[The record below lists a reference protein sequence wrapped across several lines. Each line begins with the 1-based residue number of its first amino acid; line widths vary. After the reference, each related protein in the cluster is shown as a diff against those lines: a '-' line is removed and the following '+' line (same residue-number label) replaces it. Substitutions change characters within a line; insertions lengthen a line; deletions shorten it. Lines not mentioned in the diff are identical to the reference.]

1 MPENQKPVNLG
12 GVIEGF
18 PFLTP
23 EGFEAGKDTPTE
35 MSVNDMFSTLG
46 TGRAV
51 GRPSIPVSTF
61 STGDRYLSSLPLT
74 DTEEMVGQQ
83 QSAFDKWGNALVK
96 MTGTAGTTLISGTAG
111 LVYGLGASVRDGRFA
126 SLYDNEVTRSMDD
139 FSKYLE
145 DALPNYYTHQEQ
157 DADWYSPDNL
167 LTANF
172 WADKVLKNLG
182 FSAGAI
188 AGGVAWSQL
197 FRAMGITN
205 QLVKAGKALELVEA
219 TEKAMTAV
227 PKAQRFATL
236 QTTLETLSKKFLAQ
250 PTAAILKSSDRIL
263 TSAMA
268 TFGEASLESL
278 HNLNDYRGKLI
289 EKYKETY
296 GTNPEGED
304 LQEINDY
311 ADKVGNFTWGG
322 NTLLLTATN
331 YIMLPKILGSSRK
344 ADKALINNIVKD
356 TTGKFITPAK
366 GFLARTSGAGA
377 LLFSPTEAFEEGSQ
391 YAIQTGTREYFERA
405 YQNKDDVSSFFSNL
419 TEVTKS
425 TFGEGVEKT
434 FGTKEGMENILIGG
448 ISGALQQIRGTLQ
461 ERNVRKKNTDL
472 ALSVLNDEN
481 ATLVNSLKD
490 GVNYIARGI
499 NSQKLRQE
507 AIADN
512 DVLSEKDYELDYTMS
527 YVLPR
532 IKYGKASSIL
542 EEIQAYKNQSMSDTG
557 FQELKNEGIV
567 APTESK
573 AQFVDRL
580 DKVIKITEE
589 SAELYSQIQDKYS
602 NFVDAQGRK
611 IFSDD
616 VVDRMVYSAAKIR
629 DYDDR
634 IPFVTTDLVA
644 AGVDVQSVLSSV
656 VESNQGKKAITGKK
670 PLKNALQQIE
680 DLNSINED
688 QLKEDLRDVVEL
700 TLRRKKFVDE
710 YNNIKRNPS
719 AYKESPVVVKEA
731 PVITNVNEEKEALET
746 GKKYIIPTT
755 KAEVKKVPNEE
766 QWEVTSR
773 VTEPKTYNSKEEA
786 EQRALEIDLELAD
799 TEEVRVI
806 QFNQD
811 NTVQIEDK
819 AGDIYNVPLSRLTG
833 YERVLSEQEKFQKYA
848 EDLEKEQKDIESQS
862 GNTATNAPSEDIV
875 ESEEKKKATSE
886 LFASTTSP
894 SEDRETLKP
903 HNIRSIEFLNNAKNF
918 ANFAD
923 LKVILVTPNQE
934 ESLGLKGLTD
944 LSMEGS
950 GFPKNK
956 YTDVNEGLV
965 AAVYVEQKGETIK
978 FVDKDGKP
986 LTKVGETVDLNSVV
1000 FSTMPTTHL
1009 VWSDGKEARYRS
1021 GEKEQATEASK
1032 QWESKRKE
1040 LFNLPPGK
1048 YETYDFSISRGIPI
1062 ISDVNAKNSVGETL
1076 VPESIISKQQDLILI
1091 PTTGTIF
1098 FKGNLLKFPNGRPVL
1113 NYRDTLQFINNRN
1126 FTKKEAEAIYEVLQA
1141 LSKDIVKQKN
1151 DKVKNIKLNR
1161 KYTTFLQNVLYW
1173 RKSAD
1178 TKGNQIYIDSN
1189 TVELFLGRDRYDL
1202 TNLPETI
1209 VDKLQGAYG
1218 AVNNVTLKDLSK
1230 PFIEY
1235 YMEGDTLSTRE
1246 WVNYQ
1251 TYLLS
1256 SKLPDGKSR
1265 SNDNIPLTTS
1275 VDIPTEA
1282 TPYNYKQKY
1291 AVLSGLTYLPE
1302 TKEEEVEEPAEEQA
1316 EASDKY
1322 VLDGKTVNTYTSP
1335 NGNEIL
1341 FLSTGLDDIRV
1352 IVGKGDLDVVLAALT
1367 KVKGNVE
1374 DAKKNIKNFIAI
1386 SIVEQYPELA
1396 VDAKKEEQK
1405 PAKIEVPQAKDFSK
1419 TSAPP
1424 ATEYAR
1430 VGSENVGRITPS
1442 ELELFKEWHA
1452 KNTPNIPYEVLENIL
1467 ITYDGEK
1474 AWGAFENNVAKF
1486 YKSAQKGTE
1495 YHEIFEAIW
1504 ASFLTKEQ
1512 QQLIIQD
1519 EKAKPGSFKDRQ
1531 TNKTIKYDEATDA
1544 QIKERIADDFAD
1556 FRLGKISAKSLTD
1569 RVVAF
1574 FRSIIEFFKS
1584 FVQKPSLK
1592 DELFKAIDTGEF
1604 KDLVVPSQ
1612 TLAPQYRRVEGLT
1625 EQQTNDF
1632 VQDITARF
1640 FQNVFA
1646 TNKSLFDPETYTSNT
1661 IFDAIKQT
1669 YSNEGKLELL
1679 GDKTWNDLVA
1689 RTKDYLRT
1697 FRIEFDE
1704 DNQLTINQEG
1714 SDNRLYA
1721 PEPFTTN
1728 WKKSSPFP
1736 VKILVG
1742 TLTETVPTNQ
1752 EGDLLLNTPSQKV
1765 SSVNGLK
1772 LVNFSRAFATL
1783 LNTLGN
1789 NTNIDNVVK
1798 KLYTLAKDDSNYV
1811 RLLNRLGGNKQAP
1824 YIDFDKYDADDWR
1837 LFINFYQTF
1846 TKQKPDAFVQYINN
1860 GEVYNTSASLATPVA
1875 IEKQSWIENMK
1886 NLSKKKD
1893 SIVFYN
1899 KPTKTYQVK
1908 NVSSQS
1914 IKTPQD
1920 QTKFLQKI
1928 GVEFPMEVYNR
1939 LKSSQRETF
1948 SKAVS
1953 AIHSTLDKTKD
1964 LASVTGKTLQI
1975 NSQLTTLAE
1984 LFVKVS
1990 NPNQDLSYF
1999 GLDGRRRQTF
2009 ADNNAA
2015 SVLESDFNSSDTLDE
2030 LLEKRPELNDIFSQ
2044 NSLILKRGGIF
2055 FDAEGKRIKSIKVG
2069 YIQGTNN
2076 VEDGRE
2082 TVTSDLSIGNR
2093 YVQEINQNIDGNY
2106 YILVPADSST
2116 EWMMNLENQVSYESV
2131 ETGDAWNNIYS
2142 IFKNYLR
2149 DDINLARENRSYL
2162 LNTEP
2167 RAQELRFFNDILPQD
2182 VLDKVNDLI
2191 KKGGDIDTFIGEN
2204 EEKINASIQSYI
2216 QNDVNDTIEVLKENG
2231 EIIFNNEENFSFNN
2245 LQDNFVKTE
2254 KLNKYNL
2261 SDKEV
2266 NDIITFTNTNYIINN
2281 IELHKILFGD
2291 PYQFAIKRNQLDET
2305 KRIKSFLSP
2314 RRLTFDIPEFNN
2326 FLNTEYNKAGEIN
2339 LSPEDPG
2346 YHFHKS
2352 HTNTIT
2358 LRDITVAGSISQ
2370 MKGISQEVKDTYS
2383 KTNEADAFSIITDST
2398 YREVKLKN
2406 GQWSEQAE
2414 DWHQWQMAYTR
2425 QNMPNYEYSSKALE
2439 KHDIELLSKPEPNY
2453 KIEVLK
2459 PIVSGNKNG
2468 KKYIDNTLDKM
2479 SQMPIYYSV
2488 VEGTNLE
2495 YLYLKMMREKI
2506 GYVVFESGR
2515 KVGAE
2520 KLDNLYTEEGKFNQ
2534 LPFNTIIEVPWKAY
2548 GIQVENS
2555 YDKPKEQT
2563 RGSQITKLSSMDMA
2577 DNGTFV
2583 SEQAQKE
2590 YQKNRD
2596 LLDQMHTNAYKN
2608 LLESL
2613 GIEDL
2618 EGSFKLVD
2626 STTVSQTLQREL
2638 LRREASENLKDVIQL
2653 DENGNFPIAFEAS
2666 AAYIQIRDILY
2677 SMVDK
2682 ALVSP
2687 KMSGGSHVQVPV
2699 TLWESSKEGRKVVE
2713 INGKKVFT
2721 DATLKF
2727 YTKEEP
2733 YCEIM
2738 LPAWFKD
2745 QLPKNKFKTDQDI
2758 LNYLNKSA
2766 EGRNIL
2772 KGIGFRIPTQSMSSI
2787 EVFRVKGFLPA
2798 YMGNTVV
2805 VPSEITAKAGSDFD
2819 IDKLNL
2825 YLKAIYIDQNND
2837 IKLVK
2842 YKGSE
2847 KETKEFYGK
2856 IFDKKNETIKFKK
2869 SELLE
2874 ALQLIREGKDYTEK
2888 YDTKG
2893 LVSKYAYILN
2903 DIVNES
2909 EDLDIAAESILQELR
2924 ELNDEETYKKEKDRF
2939 VKKMYKQSL
2948 ENEYYDSL
2956 ERLLTLPEN
2965 FERLISP
2972 VNDAGLK
2979 EVSDKLDNLKG
2990 IDETTIKNRILSRNY
3005 MTSTRHAF
3013 VTGKKWVGIA
3023 AVNITGHSVSQKSE
3037 IYIDPERFELVPAF
3051 DRKWLGDGTVVLPHN
3066 VTKDGRISMSGRLT
3080 ANLKQFI
3087 SDRLSGYATAFV
3099 DVAKDPYILKIIK
3112 SDLAIGTFMFLERIG
3127 AGETTALFMNQPIID
3142 EYLSYLSSINARGL
3156 YNKNNLDYIRS
3167 KFYASKDQ
3175 LMDAKINI
3183 SDFEGNIKKYSTSKL
3198 TDAENAVQQRILDEF
3213 LKYAKIAQYSFKL
3226 TQAYNYDT
3234 TKFRSSDTLYKKNTR
3249 TEQARQSNI
3258 FSSVDKI
3265 LGSTFIG
3272 EQSYILSFASEA
3284 MGEILKLDK
3293 YDVREEG
3300 INPVLKP
3307 YAQNEFL
3314 SNEKYDRIANR
3325 VVTSFIDFVTQT
3337 GSAVN
3342 SKIKDLIVGVSAE
3355 LPTQLAL
3362 YKEKYPELRIL
3373 RDLEIVSTDRN
3384 PESRTNSIKLK
3395 VNIKEAYDENLYT
3408 EAMREL
3414 RDFGPTNSLYKNIVT
3429 LSFLQGT
3436 YQSPISIANI
3446 IPIED
3451 RAEIL
3456 GPIIKTLNLR
3466 DYAFFADSA
3475 FQRNNWKDTDVFRKV
3490 EPKFFQNEES
3500 FMGEDELGNEFYL
3513 YTSPAFPSIP
3523 SLNISPKDRKILQL
3537 NEKYHSFD
3545 IASDFIIVPRVVTD
3559 RKTGERID
3567 MTTGVNVTNRQF
3579 AINKAKGDYS
3589 LQDVYGYKKVKYS
3602 DGTPVTT
3609 FDKEGNKIFIYK
3621 LINLWGDGIFASEYY
3636 LTGKP
3641 SVLDNGT
3648 MKISQEVPDAD
3659 IINYFSPMTEEPS
3672 SVREVNEAISQI
3684 KKEIPANKPEFN
3696 KLPFKSETPT
3706 MTYAGIGSRETPKEI
3721 QDQMTELAKE
3731 LDKRGYTL
3739 RSGGAEGADKA
3750 FEKGA
3755 TKKEIFLGS
3764 AKTGP
3769 RELKIAEEI
3778 HPNWPALKSDFVKNL
3793 MARNTNQV
3801 FGKDLNVPVDFVV
3814 AWTKDGL
3821 TDYRNRSIQSGGTG
3835 QAIDMASRKN
3845 IPVINLKNPNWRQDL
3860 DKALEG
3866 KKEAPADILA
3876 KPQDQVTNEDLKQF
3890 LNIIQEE
3897 SPREF
3902 IMRMKDIG
3910 MFAPTG
3916 DVYSHKLDLEMPTKD
3931 INKALNDIE
3940 RYNFGTAPAK
3950 RLMEKVE
3957 AMRKTGMFNLIAGS
3971 GNLTNRIQK
3980 PIPSKDDSSNSSI
3993 PPCS

>member
-1 MPENQKPVNLG
+1 MPDNQKPVNLG

-23 EGFEAGKDTPTE
+23 EGFEPGKDTTTE

-46 TGRAV
+46 TGGAA
-51 GRPSIPVSTF
+51 GRPSIPVSSF
-61 STGDRYLSSLPLT
+61 YTGPRYNSSLPLT
-74 DTEEMVGQQ
+74 DTEEMVAQQ
-83 QSAFDKWGNALVK
+83 QSSFDKWGNALVK
-96 MTGTAGTTLISGTAG
+96 MTGTAGTTLVSGTAG
-111 LVYGLGASVRDGRFA
+111 LLYGLGASVRDGRFA
-126 SLYDNEVTRSMDD
+126 SLYDNEVTRSMDE

-167 LTANF
+167 MTANF

-236 QTTLETLSKKFLAQ
+236 QTTLESLSKEYLTQ
-250 PTAAILKSSDRIL
+250 PAALILKSSDRIL

-268 TFGEASLESL
+268 TFGEASLEAL
-278 HNLNDYRGKLI
+278 HNLNDYRGNLI
-289 EKYKETY
+289 QKYKETY
-296 GTNPEGED
+296 GTEPTGED

-322 NTLLLTATN
+322 NSLLLTATN

-344 ADKALINNIVKD
+344 ADKALINNIIKD
-356 TTGKFITPAK
+356 STGKFITPAK
-366 GFLARTSGAGA
+366 GFLARTTGVGS

-391 YAIQTGTREYFERA
+391 YAIQTGTREYFDRA
-405 YQNKDDVSSFFSNL
+405 YQNKDDVSSFFNNL
-419 TEVTKS
+419 TEVTRS

-434 FGTKEGMENILIGG
+434 FGTKEGMENIIIGG
-448 ISGALQQIRGTLQ
+448 ISGALQQSVGTFK
-461 ERNVRKKNTDL
+461 ENKIRKKNTDL
-472 ALSVLNDEN
+472 ALSVLNDPN
-481 ATLVNSLKD
+481 NTLVKSLKD

-527 YVLPR
+527 YILPR
-532 IKYGKASSIL
+532 IKYGKTSSIL
-542 EEIQAYKNQSMSDTG
+542 EEIQGFKNQVTTDVG

-573 AQFVDRL
+573 QQFIDRL

-589 SAELYSQIQDKYS
+589 SSELYSQIQDKYS
-602 NFVDAQGRK
+602 NFVDPQGNR
-611 IFSDD
+611 IFTDD
-616 VVDRMVYSAAKIR
+616 VIDRMVYSAAKIR

-634 IPFVTTDLVA
+634 IPSLTTDLVA
-644 AGVDVQSVLSSV
+644 AGIDVQSVLTSV
-656 VESNQGKKAITGKK
+656 VESNQGKKTITGKK
-670 PLKNALQQIE
+670 PLKDALQQIE
-680 DLNSINED
+680 SLNSINED

-719 AYKESPVVVKEA
+719 AYKEAPENVTFTPTISNAKEEVE
-731 PVITNVNEEKEALET
+731 PLEL
-746 GKKYIIPTT
+746 GRKYTISTT

-773 VTEPKTYNSKEEA
+773 ITEPKTFNSKEEA
-786 EQRALEIDLELAD
+786 EKRALEIDSELVD
-799 TEEVRVI
+799 TEEVRIV

-833 YERVLSEQEKFQKYA
+833 YEKLLTDQEKLAKYT
-848 EDLEKEQKDIESQS
+848 EDLEKEQKDVESGS
-862 GNTATNAPSEDIV
+862 GTVGTNAPSEDIV
-875 ESEEKKKATSE
+875 ESEDKKKTSSE

-903 HNIRSIEFLNNAKNF
+903 HNIRAIEFLNNAKNF
-918 ANFAD
+918 DNFAD

-934 ESLGLKGLTD
+934 ESLGLKGLAD
-944 LSMEGS
+944 LSLEGS

-956 YTDVNEGLV
+956 YTDINEGLV
-965 AAVYVEQKGETIK
+965 AAVYVEQKGGTIK
-978 FVDKDGKP
+978 FVDKNGKP
-986 LTKVGETVDLNSVV
+986 LNKVGETVDLNSIV

-1009 VWSDGKEARYRS
+1009 VWSDGKTARYRT

-1032 QWESKRKE
+1032 QWEAKRKE
-1040 LFNLPPGK
+1040 LFSLPPGK
-1048 YETYDFSISRGIPI
+1048 YETYSFDISRGIPE

-1076 VPESIISKQQDLILI
+1076 IPETLISKQQDLIVI

-1113 NYRDTLQFINNRN
+1113 QYRDTLQFINNRN
-1126 FTKKEAEAIYEVLQA
+1126 FTKKEVEAIYEVLKA
-1141 LSKDIVKQKN
+1141 LSKDVVKQKDEN
-1151 DKVKNIKLNR
+1151 VKNLKLNR

-1173 RKSAD
+1173 RKSGD
-1178 TKGNQIYIDSN
+1178 TKGNQIYIETS
-1189 TVELFLGRDRYDL
+1189 TAQLFLGGERYDL
-1202 TNLPETI
+1202 TNIPESI
-1209 VDKLQGAYG
+1209 VEKLQGAYG

-1235 YMEGDTLSTRE
+1235 YMEGDNLSTRE

-1265 SNDNIPLTTS
+1265 NNDNIPLTTS

-1291 AVLSGLTYLPE
+1291 AIIPDLTYVPE
-1302 TKEEEVEEPAEEQA
+1302 VKKEEVEEPKEEAQT
-1316 EASDKY
+1316 SDKY
-1322 VLDGKTVNTYTSP
+1322 VLDGKTPNTYTSP
-1335 NGNEIL
+1335 NGNKIL
-1341 FLSTGLDDIRV
+1341 FLATGLNDIKV
-1352 IVGKGDLDVVLAALT
+1352 IVGQGDVDVVLAALT
-1367 KVKGNVE
+1367 KTQGSVE
-1374 DAKKNIKNFIAI
+1374 EAQKNIKNFIKI
-1386 SIVEQYPELA
+1386 SIVDQYPELA
-1396 VDAKKEEQK
+1396 VNAKKEEPK
-1405 PAKIEVPQAKDFSK
+1405 SAKIEVPQVKDFSK
-1419 TSAPP
+1419 TAAPP
-1424 ATEYAR
+1424 STEYSR
-1430 VGSENVGRITPS
+1430 VGSENVGRMTPA

-1467 ITYDGEK
+1467 ITHDNEK

-1519 EKAKPGSFKDRQ
+1519 EKSKPGSFKDRQ
-1531 TNKTIKYDEATDA
+1531 SGKTIKYDEATDN

-1604 KDLVVPSQ
+1604 KDLVIPSK

-1625 EQQTNDF
+1625 EQQTNEF

-1640 FQNVFA
+1640 FDYVFA
-1646 TNKSLFDPETYTSNT
+1646 TNKSLFAPETYTSDD
-1661 IFDAIKQT
+1661 IFDYIKKV
-1669 YSNEGKLELL
+1669 YSSEGKLEIM
-1679 GDKTWNDLVA
+1679 GEKTWNDLVV

-1697 FRIEFDE
+1697 FRIEFDG
-1704 DNQLTINQEG
+1704 DNQLTINEEG
-1714 SDNRLYA
+1714 TDNRLYA

-1752 EGDLLLNTPSQKV
+1752 EGDLILNKPNQKV

-1772 LVNFSRAFATL
+1772 LLNFSRAFATL

-1789 NTNIDNVVK
+1789 NIDVNTVVK
-1798 KLYTLAKDDSNYV
+1798 KLYDLSKDDSNYV
-1811 RLLNRLGGNKQAP
+1811 RLILRLGGNRYAP
-1824 YIDFDKYDADDWR
+1824 YLDFDKYDANDWR
-1837 LFINFYQTF
+1837 LFVNFYQTF

-1860 GEVYNTSASLATPVA
+1860 GEVYTSSASLATPVA
-1875 IEKQSWIENMK
+1875 NEKQAWIENMK

-1893 SIVFYN
+1893 SLVVYN
-1899 KPTKTYQVK
+1899 KPSKTYQAK
-1908 NVSSQS
+1908 NISSVS
-1914 IKTPQD
+1914 IKTPQE
-1920 QTKFLQKI
+1920 QTKFLERLGI
-1928 GVEFPMEVYNR
+1928 IFPMEVYNR
-1939 LKSSQRETF
+1939 LKLSQRETF

-1953 AIHSTLDKTKD
+1953 SIYSTLNKSPE
-1964 LASVTGKTLQI
+1964 LSSVTGKTLQV

-1984 LFVKVS
+1984 LMVKVS

-2015 SVLESDFNSSDTLDE
+2015 SVLESDFNSSNTLDE
-2030 LLEKRPELNDIFSQ
+2030 LLAKRPELNDIFSQ

-2055 FDAEGKRIKSIKVG
+2055 FNAEGKRIKSIKVG

-2076 VEDGRE
+2076 VETGRE
-2082 TVTSDLSIGNR
+2082 TVTSDLSIGAR

-2116 EWMMNLENQVSYESV
+2116 EWMMNLENQVSYESI
-2131 ETGDAWNNIYS
+2131 ETGDAWNNIYT

-2149 DDINLARENRSYL
+2149 DDINLAKENRSYL

-2167 RAQELRFFNDILPQD
+2167 RAQELRFFKDILSQD
-2182 VLDKVNDLI
+2182 LIDKIDTLI

-2204 EEKINASIQSYI
+2204 ASQIEVEVVSYI
-2216 QNDVNDTIEVLKENG
+2216 ISDVNNTIGVLRENR
-2231 EIIFNNEENFSFNN
+2231 EIILNEDDSSSFPS

-2254 KLNKYNL
+2254 NLNKYDL
-2261 SDKEV
+2261 STKELTDV
-2266 NDIITFTNTNYIINN
+2266 IIFANVNYIINN

-2291 PYQFAIKRNQLDET
+2291 PYQFAIKKNQLDET

-2314 RRLTFDIPEFNN
+2314 RRLTFDTAEFNN
-2326 FLNTEYNKAGEIN
+2326 FLNTAYNKAGEIE
-2339 LSPEDPG
+2339 LKEGDPG

-2352 HTNTIT
+2352 YTNTVT
-2358 LRDITVAGSISQ
+2358 LSDITVKGSISQ
-2370 MKGISQEVKDTYS
+2370 LKGVSQDVKDAYS
-2383 KTNEADAFSIITDST
+2383 KTNEADAFSFIADNT

-2414 DWHQWQMAYTR
+2414 EWHQWQMAYTR

-2439 KHDIELLSKPEPNY
+2439 KHDIGLLSKPEPKY
-2453 KIEVLK
+2453 KTEVLK

-2468 KKYIDNTLDKM
+2468 KNYIDNTLDKM
-2479 SQMPIYYSV
+2479 SQMPIYYSA

-2520 KLDNLYTEEGKFNQ
+2520 KLDTLYTQEGKFNQ

-2563 RGSQITKLSSMDMA
+2563 RGSQSVKLVSLDMF
-2577 DNGTFV
+2577 DNGVPV

-2590 YQKNRD
+2590 YNKNKE
-2596 LLDQMHTNAYKN
+2596 LLNQMHTNAYKN

-2613 GIEDL
+2613 GLEDL
-2618 EGSFKLVD
+2618 EGSFRLVD
-2626 STTVSQTLQREL
+2626 SVTVSQTLQREL
-2638 LRREASENLKDVIQL
+2638 LRREASENLKDIIQL
-2653 DENGNFPIAFEAS
+2653 DENGEFRIPFEAS
-2666 AAYIQIRDILY
+2666 AVYIQIRDILY

-2713 INGKKVFT
+2713 VNGKKVFT
-2721 DATLKF
+2721 DSTLKF

-2745 QLPKNKFKTDQDI
+2745 QLPKGKFKTDQDI
-2758 LNYLNKSA
+2758 LNYLNRSA

-2825 YLKAIYIDQNND
+2825 YLKAIYVDQNND

-2847 KETKEFYGK
+2847 QETKEFYGK
-2856 IFDKKNETIKFKK
+2856 IFDRKLEKKKIKRG
-2869 SELLE
+2869 ELLE
-2874 ALQLIREGKDYTEK
+2874 AIQILHYGLEDPNDLIN
-2888 YDTKG
+2888 
-2893 LVSKYAYILN
+2893 KYADILN
-2903 DIVNES
+2903 TIIQETD
-2909 EDLDIAAESILQELR
+2909 DLNVKEEELLQRLEELSDEELQASLR
-2924 ELNDEETYKKEKDRF
+2924 EDFVKDMYKK
-2939 VKKMYKQSL
+2939 SL

-2965 FERLISP
+2965 FDRLISP

-2990 IDETTIKNRILSRNY
+2990 IDETTIKNRLLSRNY
-3005 MTSTRHAF
+3005 MVSTRHAF
-3013 VTGKKWVGIA
+3013 VTGKKWVGIG

-3037 IYIDPERFELVPAF
+3037 IYIDPEKFNLVPAF
-3051 DRKWLGDGTVVLPHN
+3051 DRQWLGDGSIALPHN
-3066 VTKDGRISMSGRLT
+3066 ITKDGKVSISGRLT

-3087 SDRLSGYATAFV
+3087 SDRLSGYITAFV

-3156 YNKNNLDYIRS
+3156 YNKANLQYIRS

-3213 LKYAKIAQYSFKL
+3213 LKYAKMAQYSFKL

-3234 TKFRSSDTLYKKNTR
+3234 TKFRSSDTLYKKNAR
-3249 TEQARQSNI
+3249 TKQARKTNI

-3265 LGSTFIG
+3265 LNSTFIG
-3272 EQSYILSFASEA
+3272 PQSHLLSYSSEA
-3284 MGEILKLDK
+3284 IGEILKLDK
-3293 YDVREEG
+3293 YEVRENG
-3300 INPVLKP
+3300 INPVLEP
-3307 YAQNEFL
+3307 YAENEFL

-3325 VVTSFIDFVTQT
+3325 VITSFIDFISQT
-3337 GSAVN
+3337 GTTIN
-3342 SKIKDLIVGVSAE
+3342 TEIKDLIVGISSE
-3355 LPTQLAL
+3355 LPAQLAL
-3362 YKEKYPELRIL
+3362 YQEKYPQLRIL
-3373 RDLEIVSTDRN
+3373 RDLETRSTDR
-3384 PESRTNSIKLK
+3384 PEDSKTHTIKLK

-3414 RDFGPTNSLYKNIVT
+3414 RDFPPTNQFYKNLVT
-3429 LSFLQGT
+3429 VSFLQGS
-3436 YQSPISIANI
+3436 YQSPVSIANI

-3451 RAEIL
+3451 RAAIL
-3456 GPIIKTLNLR
+3456 APIINTLSLE

-3475 FQRNNWKDTDVFRKV
+3475 FQRNNWKNSDVFRTV
-3490 EPKFFQNEES
+3490 LPKFFQNEES
-3500 FMGEDELGNEFYL
+3500 FIGEDDYGNEFYQ
-3513 YTSPAFPSIP
+3513 YTSPAFPSIT
-3523 SLNISPKDRKILQL
+3523 SLNISGKDRKILQL

-3545 IASDFIIVPRVVTD
+3545 VVSDFILVPRVVQD
-3559 RKTGERID
+3559 RKTGTRVDIK
-3567 MTTGVNVTNRQF
+3567 TGINVTNATF
-3579 AINKAKGDYS
+3579 AIKKAKGDYS
-3589 LQDVYGYKKVKYS
+3589 LNDVYGYKQVKYS
-3602 DGTPVTT
+3602 DGTPVVT
-3609 FDKEGNKIFIYK
+3609 FDKEGNRIFIYK

-3636 LTGKP
+3636 LTAKP

-3648 MKISQEVPDAD
+3648 VKISQEIPDAD
-3659 IINYFSPMTEEPS
+3659 IINYFAPMTEESSAVRDINDAISEIKQQKPS
-3672 SVREVNEAISQI
+3672 SNLPLAEPMNFKMPKSQNIVGKDTTTFDLIKEGLRTSTTRGYWYNVVKGGIKIEDMVRKTIVFESPT
-3684 KKEIPANKPEFN
+3684 KEKVSVVVKSVHRITKEDRLSPAFLNQWEQ
-3696 KLPFKSETPT
+3696 SEKWTREHLL
-3706 MTYAGIGSRETPKEI
+3706 RETKI
-3721 QDQMTELAKE
+3721 GDYQVTFELA
-3731 LDKRGYTL
+3731 
-3739 RSGGAEGADKA
+3739 
-3750 FEKGA
+3750 EKVQP
-3755 TKKEIFLGS
+3755 T
-3764 AKTGP
+3764 
-3769 RELKIAEEI
+3769 
-3778 HPNWPALKSDFVKNL
+3778 
-3793 MARNTNQV
+3793 
-3801 FGKDLNVPVDFVV
+3801 NVPVQE
-3814 AWTKDGL
+3814 T
-3821 TDYRNRSIQSGGTG
+3821 
-3835 QAIDMASRKN
+3835 
-3845 IPVINLKNPNWRQDL
+3845 
-3860 DKALEG
+3860 
-3866 KKEAPADILA
+3866 
-3876 KPQDQVTNEDLKQF
+3876 
-3890 LNIIQEE
+3890 QEE

-3916 DVYSHKLDLEMPTKD
+3916 DQYSHHLDLGMSTKD

-3950 RLMEKVE
+3950 KLIEKME
-3957 AMRKTGMFNLIAGS
+3957 AMKKTGMLNLIAGS
-3971 GNLTNRIQK
+3971 GNFTNKIQQ
-3980 PIPSKDDSSNSSI
+3980 PIPPKEDASNSNI

>member
-1 MPENQKPVNLG
+1 MPDNQKPVNLG

-46 TGRAV
+46 GAGKSA
-51 GRPSIPVSTF
+51 GRPSIPVSSF
-61 STGDRYLSSLPLT
+61 YTGDRYLSSLPLT
-74 DTEEMVGQQ
+74 DTEEMAAQQ
-83 QSAFDKWGNALVK
+83 QSSFDKWGNALVK
-96 MTGTAGTTLISGTAG
+96 MTGTAGTTLVSGTAG
-111 LVYGLGASVRDGRFA
+111 LLYGLGASVRDGRFA
-126 SLYDNEVTRSMDD
+126 SLYDNEVTRSMDQ

-205 QLVKAGKALELVEA
+205 QLVKAGKALELVEGV
-219 TEKAMTAV
+219 EKAMTAV

-236 QTTLETLSKKFLAQ
+236 QTTLEALSKKYIAQ
-250 PTAAILKSSDRIL
+250 PSALILKSSDRIL

-278 HNLNDYRGKLI
+278 HNLNDYRSKLI
-289 EKYKETY
+289 QKYKETY
-296 GTNPEGED
+296 GTEPEGED

-366 GFLARTSGAGA
+366 GFLARTTGVGS

-391 YAIQTGTREYFERA
+391 YAIQTGTREYFDRA
-405 YQNKDDVSSFFSNL
+405 YKNKDDVSNFFTNL
-419 TEVTKS
+419 TEVTRS

-448 ISGALQQIRGTLQ
+448 ISGALQQVRGTLQ

-481 ATLVNSLKD
+481 SSLVNSLKD

-527 YVLPR
+527 YILPR

-542 EEIQAYKNQSMSDTG
+542 EEIQGFKNQATTDAG
-557 FQELKNEGIV
+557 FQELKNEGII

-573 AQFVDRL
+573 VQFIDRL

-589 SAELYSQIQDKYS
+589 ASELYSQIQDKYS
-602 NFVDAQGRK
+602 NFVDAQGKR
-611 IFSDD
+611 IFTDD

-634 IPFVTTDLVA
+634 IPFVTTDLVT
-644 AGVDVQSVLSSV
+644 AGIDVQSVLTSL
-656 VESNQGKKAITGKK
+656 VEANQGKKAVTGKK
-670 PLKNALQQIE
+670 PLKDALQQIE
-680 DLNSINED
+680 SLNSINED

-719 AYKESPVVVKEA
+719 AYKEEAEKVTFTPTISNAKEE
-731 PVITNVNEEKEALET
+731 TESLEL
-746 GKKYIIPTT
+746 GRKYTIPTT

-766 QWEVTSR
+766 QWEITSR
-773 VTEPKTYNSKEEA
+773 ITEPKTFNSKEEA
-786 EQRALEIDLELAD
+786 EARAIEIDSELAD
-799 TEEVRVI
+799 TEEIRVI

-811 NTVQIEDK
+811 STVQIEDK
-819 AGDIYNVPLSRLTG
+819 EGDIYNIPLARLTG
-833 YERVLSEQEKFQKYA
+833 YEKTLSEQEKFQKYA
-848 EDLEKEQKDIESQS
+848 EDLEKEQKDIESKS
-862 GNTATNAPSEDIV
+862 GTTGTNAPSEDII
-875 ESEEKKKATSE
+875 ESEDKKKTTSE

-903 HNIRSIEFLNNAKNF
+903 HNIRTIEFLNNAKNF
-918 ANFAD
+918 DNFQN

-956 YTDVNEGLV
+956 YTDINEGLV
-965 AAVYVEQKGETIK
+965 AAVYVEQKGDIIK

-986 LTKVGETVDLNSVV
+986 LTKIGEAIDLNSVV

-1009 VWSDGKEARYRS
+1009 VWSDGKEARYRT

-1040 LFNLPPGK
+1040 LFNLPAGK
-1048 YETYDFSISRGIPI
+1048 YEIYDFSISRGIPI
-1062 ISDVNAKNSVGETL
+1062 ITDPNAKNSVGETL
-1076 VPESIISKQQDLILI
+1076 IPENIISKQKDLILI
-1091 PTTGTIF
+1091 PTTGTLF
-1098 FKGNLLKFPNGRPVL
+1098 FKGNLLKFPKGRPVL
-1113 NYRDTLQFINNRN
+1113 NYKDTLQFINNRN
-1126 FTKKEAEAIYEVLQA
+1126 FTKKEAEAIYELLKA
-1141 LSKDIVKQKN
+1141 LSADIVKQKN

-1178 TKGNQIYIDSN
+1178 TKGNQIYINSN
-1189 TVELFLGRDRYDL
+1189 TIELFLGGERYDL

-1209 VDKLQGAYG
+1209 VEKLQGAYG
-1218 AVNNVTLKDLSK
+1218 AVNNETLKDPSK

-1235 YMEGDTLSTRE
+1235 YLEGDTLSTRE

-1256 SKLPDGKSR
+1256 SKFPDGKSR

-1275 VDIPTEA
+1275 VDIPTE
-1282 TPYNYKQKY
+1282 TVPYNYKQKY
-1291 AVLSGLTYLPE
+1291 AVLSDLTYVPQA
-1302 TKEEEVEEPAEEQA
+1302 KEEVTKPEEEEKEQPSVN
-1316 EASDKY
+1316 EGEKY
-1322 VLDGKTVNTYTSP
+1322 VLDGKTINTYTSP
-1335 NGNEIL
+1335 NGNEVM
-1341 FLSTGLDDIRV
+1341 FLSTGLDDIKV
-1352 IVGKGDLDVVLAALT
+1352 VLGQGDIDVVLAALT

-1374 DAKKNIKNFIAI
+1374 DAKTNIKNFIKI
-1386 SIVEQYPELA
+1386 SIVEQFPELGVKPKA
-1396 VDAKKEEQK
+1396 EEQQ
-1405 PAKIEVPQAKDFSK
+1405 PAKIEIPQVKDFSK
-1419 TSAPP
+1419 TAAPP
-1424 ATEYAR
+1424 ATEYSR

-1467 ITYDGEK
+1467 ITHDGEK

-1504 ASFLTKEQ
+1504 ASFLTSEQ
-1512 QQLIIQD
+1512 QQLILED
-1519 EKAKPGSFKDRQ
+1519 EKTKPGSFKDRQ
-1531 TNKTIKYDEATDA
+1531 SGKTIKYDEATDA
-1544 QIKERIADDFAD
+1544 QLKERIADDFAD

-1592 DELFKAIDTGEF
+1592 EELFKAIDTGEF
-1604 KDLVVPSQ
+1604 KDLVIPSQ
-1612 TLAPQYRRVEGLT
+1612 SIAPQYRRVEGLT
-1625 EQQTNDF
+1625 EQQTNEF

-1640 FQNVFA
+1640 FGNVFA
-1646 TNKSLFDPETYTSNT
+1646 TNKSLFDPEIYTSNV
-1661 IFDAIKQT
+1661 IFDNVKSI
-1669 YSNEGKLELL
+1669 YSAEGKLELL
-1679 GDKTWNDLVA
+1679 GDTAWNQLVE

-1704 DNQLTINQEG
+1704 NNQLSINQEG
-1714 SDNRLYA
+1714 TDNRLYA

-1736 VKILVG
+1736 VKVLVG

-1752 EGDLLLNTPSQKV
+1752 EGDLLLNTPTQKV

-1789 NTNIDNVVK
+1789 NTDLDIVIK

-1824 YIDFDKYDADDWR
+1824 YIDFDKYDANDWR
-1837 LFINFYQTF
+1837 LFVNFYQTF
-1846 TKQKPDAFVQYINN
+1846 TKQKPEAFVQYIDN
-1860 GEVYNTSASLATPVA
+1860 GEVYTTSASLATPVA

-1908 NVSSQS
+1908 DISKVS

-1920 QTKFLQKI
+1920 QTSFLQKI

-1953 AIHSTLDKTKD
+1953 AIYSTLSKTKD

-1975 NSQLTTLAE
+1975 NGQLSTLAE
-1984 LFVKVS
+1984 LLVKVT

-2015 SVLESDFNSSDTLDE
+2015 SVFESDFNSSDTLDD
-2030 LLEKRPELNDIFSQ
+2030 LLAKRPELNDIFSQ

-2055 FDAEGKRIKSIKVG
+2055 FDNEGKRIKSIKVG

-2076 VEDGRE
+2076 VEEGRE
-2082 TVTSDLSIGNR
+2082 IITSDLSIGDR
-2093 YVQEINQNIDGNY
+2093 FVQEINQNIDGNY

-2116 EWMMNLENQVSYESV
+2116 EWMLNLENQVSYESV
-2131 ETGDAWNNIYS
+2131 ETGDAWNNIYT

-2149 DDINLARENRSYL
+2149 DDINLAKENRSYL

-2167 RAQELRFFNDILPQD
+2167 RAQELRFFKDILPQD
-2182 VLDKVNDLI
+2182 LLDKVNDLI

-2204 EEKINASIQSYI
+2204 EEKINASIREYI
-2216 QNDVNDTIEVLKENG
+2216 QQDVKNTIDILVQNNQIINTG
-2231 EIIFNNEENFSFNN
+2231 EETFSFSDLQNNFANNE
-2245 LQDNFVKTE
+2245 
-2254 KLNKYNL
+2254 KLDKNKL
-2261 SDKEV
+2261 SEKEV
-2266 NDIITFTNTNYIINN
+2266 NDIITFANANYIINN

-2291 PYQFAIKRNQLDET
+2291 PYQFAIKGNQLDEI
-2305 KRIKSFLSP
+2305 KRSKSFLSP
-2314 RRLTFDIPEFNN
+2314 RRLTFDSAEFNN

-2352 HTNTIT
+2352 YTDTVT
-2358 LRDITVAGSISQ
+2358 LPDVIVKGSISE
-2370 MKGISQEVKDTYS
+2370 MKGISEDIKEAYS
-2383 KTNEADAFSIITDST
+2383 KTNEADAFSIITDNT

-2406 GQWSEQAE
+2406 GQWSELAE

-2439 KHDIELLSKPEPNY
+2439 KHDIELLGKPEPNY

-2468 KKYIDNTLDKM
+2468 KNYIDNTLDKM
-2479 SQMPIYYSV
+2479 SQMPIYYSA

-2495 YLYLKMMREKI
+2495 KLYLKMMREKI

-2520 KLDNLYTEEGKFNQ
+2520 KLDSLYTEDGKFNQ
-2534 LPFNTIIEVPWKAY
+2534 FNFNTIIEIPWKAY

-2555 YDKPKEQT
+2555 YDKAKEQT
-2563 RGSQITKLSSMDMA
+2563 KGSQITKLSSIDMF
-2577 DNGTFV
+2577 DNGV
-2583 SEQAQKE
+2583 PLSEQAQKE
-2590 YQKNRD
+2590 YKKNTD
-2596 LLDQMHTNAYKN
+2596 ILNQMHENAYKN
-2608 LLESL
+2608 LLQDL

-2618 EGSFKLVD
+2618 QGSFRLKD
-2626 STTVSQTLQREL
+2626 SATVSQTLQREL
-2638 LRREASENLKDVIQL
+2638 LRRDASENLKDVLQL
-2653 DENGNFPIAFEAS
+2653 DENGEFKIPFEAS

-2682 ALVSP
+2682 VIVSP

-2745 QLPKNKFKTDQDI
+2745 QLPKSKFKTDEELI
-2758 LNYLNKSA
+2758 NYLNKSA
-2766 EGRNIL
+2766 EGKNIL
-2772 KGIGFRIPTQSMSSI
+2772 KGIGFRIPTQAASSI

-2798 YMGNTVV
+2798 FMGNTVV
-2805 VPSEITAKAGSDFD
+2805 VPSEITTKAGSDFD

-2847 KETKEFYGK
+2847 AETKEFYGK
-2856 IFDKKNETIKFKK
+2856 VFDKKLERTKVKRG
-2869 SELLE
+2869 ELLE
-2874 ALQLIREGKDYTEK
+2874 ALQLVKEGPAYVEK
-2888 YDTKG
+2888 YDKKG
-2893 LVSKYAYILN
+2893 LVSKYAPILN
-2903 DIVNES
+2903 IIVEEVDDLS
-2909 EDLDIAAESILQELR
+2909 VKEEELLQGILKLSDEDLQASLR
-2924 ELNDEETYKKEKDRF
+2924 KDYVKQMYKK
-2939 VKKMYKQSL
+2939 SL

-2956 ERLLTLPEN
+2956 ERLMTLPEN

-2972 VNDAGLK
+2972 VNDAGLQ
-2979 EVSDKLDNLKG
+2979 EVSKQLDNLKG
-2990 IDETTIKNRILSRNY
+2990 IDETSIKNRILSRNY

-3013 VTGKKWVGIA
+3013 VTGKKWVGIG
-3023 AVNITGHSVSQKSE
+3023 AVNITGHSVTQKSE
-3037 IYIDPERFELVPAF
+3037 VYIDPKRFDLVPSF
-3051 DRKWLGDGTVVLPHN
+3051 DRKFLGDGSIALPHN
-3066 VTKDGRISMSGRLT
+3066 TTKEGYVSMSGRLT
-3080 ANLKQFI
+3080 ANLKEFI
-3087 SDRLSGYATAFV
+3087 SDRLSGYITAFV
-3099 DVAKDPYILKIIK
+3099 DVAKNPYILKIIK

-3127 AGETTALFMNQPIID
+3127 AGKTTALFMNQPIID

-3156 YNKNNLDYIRS
+3156 YNKANLDYIRS
-3167 KFYASKDQ
+3167 KFHASKNQ
-3175 LMDAKINI
+3175 LMDAKINV
-3183 SDFEGNIKKYSTSKL
+3183 SEFENNIKKHSTSKL

-3213 LKYAKIAQYSFKL
+3213 LKYAKMAQYSFKL

-3234 TKFRSSDTLYKKNTR
+3234 TKFRSADTLYKKNTR
-3249 TEQARQSNI
+3249 TEQARESNI
-3258 FSSVDKI
+3258 FSSVDRI
-3265 LGSTFIG
+3265 LSSTFIG
-3272 EQSYILSFASEA
+3272 AQSYILSFASEA

-3293 YDVREEG
+3293 YDVRENG
-3300 INPVLKP
+3300 LNPILKP

-3314 SNEKYDRIANR
+3314 SNDKYDRIANR
-3325 VVTSFIDFVTQT
+3325 VISSFIDFVTQT
-3337 GSAVN
+3337 GTGIN
-3342 SKIKDLIVGVSAE
+3342 SKIEDLIVGIDAE
-3355 LPTQLAL
+3355 IPGQLAIA
-3362 YKEKYPELRIL
+3362 KEKYPQLRIL

-3384 PESRTNSIKLK
+3384 QEFRTNSIKLK
-3395 VNIKEAYDENLYT
+3395 ANIKEAYDENLYT

-3414 RDFGPTNSLYKNIVT
+3414 RDFPATNALYKNIVT

-3456 GPIIKTLNLR
+3456 APIFDTLKIEN
-3466 DYAFFADSA
+3466 YKFFTDSA
-3475 FQRNNWKDTDVFRKV
+3475 FQRNNWKDEDVFRKV
-3490 EPKFFQNEES
+3490 QPKFFQNEES
-3500 FMGEDELGNEFYL
+3500 FMGEDEYGNEFYI
-3513 YTSPAFPSIP
+3513 YQSPAFPSLP
-3523 SLNISPKDRKILQL
+3523 SLGIQPKDRKILQL
-3537 NEKYHSFD
+3537 NEKYHAFD
-3545 IASDFIIVPRVVTD
+3545 VASDFIIVPRVVQD
-3559 RKTGERID
+3559 RKTGERVD
-3567 MTTGVNVTNRQF
+3567 MKTGVNVTNRQF

-3589 LQDVYGYKKVKYS
+3589 LQNVYGYKKVKYS

-3609 FDKEGNKIFIYK
+3609 FDKEGNNIFIYK

-3648 MKISQEVPDAD
+3648 VKISQEIPDAD
-3659 IINYFSPMTEEPS
+3659 IINYFG
-3672 SVREVNEAISQI
+3672 
-3684 KKEIPANKPEFN
+3684 KEIEGPSPV
-3696 KLPFKSETPT
+3696 
-3706 MTYAGIGSRETPKEI
+3706 KE
-3721 QDQMTELAKE
+3721 DDVESTKE
-3731 LDKRGYTL
+3731 ND
-3739 RSGGAEGADKA
+3739 S
-3750 FEKGA
+3750 
-3755 TKKEIFLGS
+3755 
-3764 AKTGP
+3764 
-3769 RELKIAEEI
+3769 
-3778 HPNWPALKSDFVKNL
+3778 
-3793 MARNTNQV
+3793 NTN
-3801 FGKDLNVPVDFVV
+3801 
-3814 AWTKDGL
+3814 
-3821 TDYRNRSIQSGGTG
+3821 
-3835 QAIDMASRKN
+3835 
-3845 IPVINLKNPNWRQDL
+3845 IPNCI
-3860 DKALEG
+3860 
-3866 KKEAPADILA
+3866 
-3876 KPQDQVTNEDLKQF
+3876 
-3890 LNIIQEE
+3890 
-3897 SPREF
+3897 
-3902 IMRMKDIG
+3902 
-3910 MFAPTG
+3910 
-3916 DVYSHKLDLEMPTKD
+3916 
-3931 INKALNDIE
+3931 
-3940 RYNFGTAPAK
+3940 
-3950 RLMEKVE
+3950 
-3957 AMRKTGMFNLIAGS
+3957 
-3971 GNLTNRIQK
+3971 
-3980 PIPSKDDSSNSSI
+3980 
-3993 PPCS
+3993 